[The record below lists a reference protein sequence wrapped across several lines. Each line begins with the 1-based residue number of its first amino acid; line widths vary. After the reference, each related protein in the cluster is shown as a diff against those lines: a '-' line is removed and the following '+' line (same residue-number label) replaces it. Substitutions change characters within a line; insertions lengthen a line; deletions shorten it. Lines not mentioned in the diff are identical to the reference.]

1 MQLQEREKDERVADA
16 IAHWAP
22 RFVTN
27 GVDYNDFARVTAGVS
42 TWEEW
47 LPAWV
52 ENGHMHAGRAQEAE
66 ELGRTRTAG
75 EAWNHAALSY
85 HFAKFVWMLDL
96 DRYAEATR
104 LAVAALRNAHRC
116 LDPTAERIE
125 IPFENGTQLV
135 GNLRRPSDNLS
146 QAPLVLLFPGLDSTK
161 EEFLGWED
169 VFLSR
174 GLATFSL
181 DGPGQGESG
190 LHTNIYPNYETAAT
204 AAIDALSSRDD
215 VDLDRIGAAGVSL
228 GGYYAPRAAAYE
240 KRIGAAVGI
249 SGPFDFGE
257 CWETMPRPTRE
268 TVMHHTGAATEEEG
282 RERAAE
288 LTLRDAAPQLE
299 QPYLAITGRNDRLI
313 PWQQTKRQADEAR
326 NGEFVLFDDG
336 NHVCNNIPYKYRP
349 LTADWLREH
358 LR

>member
-1 MQLQEREKDERVADA
+1 
-16 IAHWAP
+16 
-22 RFVTN
+22 
-27 GVDYNDFARVTAGVS
+27 
-42 TWEEW
+42 
-47 LPAWV
+47 
-52 ENGHMHAGRAQEAE
+52 
-66 ELGRTRTAG
+66 
-75 EAWNHAALSY
+75 
-85 HFAKFVWMLDL
+85 MLDMA
-96 DRYAEATR
+96 RYVEATR
-104 LAVAALRNAHRC
+104 FAVDALRNAHRH

-125 IPFENGTQLV
+125 LPFERGTTLV
-135 GNLRRPSDNLS
+135 GNLRRPAGDP
-146 QAPLVLLFPGLDSTK
+146 APLVLLLPGLDSTK
-161 EEFLGWED
+161 EEFLGWEN
-169 VFLSR
+169 VFLAR

-190 LHTNIYPNYETAAT
+190 LTTHIYPNYEVAAT

-215 VDLDRIGAAGVSL
+215 VDLERIGVAGVSL

-240 KRIGAAVGI
+240 KRIKAAVGI

-268 TVMHHTGAATEEEG
+268 TVMHHVGAETEEEG
-282 RERAAE
+282 RAKAGELNLREAAK
-288 LTLRDAAPQLE
+288 LID
-299 QPYLAITGRNDRLI
+299 QPFLAITGRNDRLI
-313 PWQQTKRQADEAR
+313 PWEQTKRQADEAP